1 MGRRLPQALA
11 RSGRLGVCALAV
23 LRQHDAAPLAAAV
36 AYYSLLSVFPLVLL
50 ASSLAASVLD
60 QAEVYEGLR
69 TALRIYLPPD
79 AAAAVQ
85 QAMAES
91 VRVRR
96 PAGVAALLV
105 FLWSGSTATGAAR
118 HALNRVL
125 GTAAGRPVWHRKLV
139 DVAATL
145 WLGALLAASLSLAL
159 ARELLVRA
167 APWIG
172 PHTSGLSSGLDA
184 LGRLGPPLLTFLAFL
199 STYAILPAHRQP
211 PRGLLP
217 GAVLAA
223 TLFELARGLAFRTL
237 GTFPRYQLVYGSLAG
252 VIVFLV
258 WVYVAALILLLG
270 AAVMRCSVGSVR

>member
-1 MGRRLPQALA
+1 MGRRLLQALA

-69 TALRIYLPPD
+69 TTLRTYLPPD

-125 GTAAGRPVWHRKLV
+125 GITAGRPVWRRKLV

-211 PRGLLP
+211 PRGLFA
-217 GAVLAA
+217 GAVVAA

-237 GTFPRYQLVYGSLAG
+237 GIFPRYQLVYGSLAG

-258 WVYVAALILLLG
+258 WVYAAALILLLG
-270 AAVMRCSVGSVR
+270 AAVMRCSAGSVR

>member
-1 MGRRLPQALA
+1 MRRRLQALA
-11 RSGRLGVCALAV
+11 RAWQLAVCAVTV
-23 LRQHDAAPLAAAV
+23 LRQHDAASLAAAV

-50 ASSLAASVLD
+50 AGSLAASLLD
-60 QAEVYEGLR
+60 QAEVYAGLR
-69 TALRIYLPPD
+69 TALHTYLPPD
-79 AAAAVQ
+79 AAAVVQ

-125 GTAAGRPVWHRKLV
+125 GIAAGRPVWRRKLV
-139 DVAATL
+139 DLAATL

-172 PHTSGLSSGLDA
+172 PHTSRLSSGLDA

-199 STYAILPAHRQP
+199 STYGILPAHRQP
-211 PRGLLP
+211 PRGLLA

-237 GTFPRYQLVYGSLAG
+237 EIFPRYQLVYGSLAG
-252 VIVFLV
+252 VIVFMV
-258 WVYVAALILLLG
+258 WVYAAALILLLG
-270 AAVMRCSVGSVR
+270 AAVMRCSAGSVR